1 MAAASTNPR
10 SPHCC
15 RCALGVGYG
24 TETGSSTIRLCTRA
38 HASVRRSSVPTGP
51 AIFHLRISCCEL
63 MLTRD
68 MQHVGRG
75 RNRFP
80 APAAVVPPP
89 IQNYISID
97 PFSAEQS
104 FPTSFSR
111 ALPLLPPSSSLPPP
125 SSLPLPLSSSL
136 LLSLHHILA
145 YSHTRRSSGHLE
157 LFPATLSVPIYLH
170 QFIFENN
177 Q

>member
-10 SPHCC
+10 TPHCC
-15 RCALGVGYG
+15 RCASGVDCG

-51 AIFHLRISCCEL
+51 VIFHLRISCCEL

-104 FPTSFSR
+104 FPPSFS
-111 ALPLLPPSSSLPPP
+111 PSITFSPILTQDAQVGISSYFQL
-125 SSLPLPLSSSL
+125 
-136 LLSLHHILA
+136 
-145 YSHTRRSSGHLE
+145 
-157 LFPATLSVPIYLH
+157 LFPSPFISISLFLKIINKNLH
-170 QFIFENN
+170 MST
-177 Q
+177 